1 MRAASGRPLHDGYDG
16 EPGDHVSTSGPVLIG
31 HRGMGRGVVDG
42 HEQNTLGSFVAAVD
56 AGADWVEVD
65 VRRTADDALVVA
77 HDPAYADGAFVV
89 DLTCDEASAR
99 GTLLLDDLL
108 EALPPRAGVSL
119 DLKSSMEDA
128 ARTAGRTA
136 AALLAPVARRASRTR
151 ALWLTS
157 FDPGALLVVRE
168 AAPGVPLGLLTWHGY
183 PVEHAVAAAADL
195 DVQVLALQVGSLW
208 STATRCPAETP
219 AQRPLARIVSL
230 LHDAGRELAV
240 WCPRVQHARRLAE
253 AGADALV
260 VDDVA
265 RTVQQLRPTADR
277 RQSARRIPM
286 CSMPASR

>member
-1 MRAASGRPLHDGYDG
+1 MGAN
-16 EPGDHVSTSGPVLIG
+16 GPVLIG

-42 HEQNTLGSFVAAVD
+42 HEQNTIGSFVAAVA

-89 DLTCDEASAR
+89 DLAADEVAAR

-108 EALPPRAGVSL
+108 AALPSRTGVSL

-128 ARTAGRTA
+128 ARTAGRTT
-136 AALLAPVARRASRTR
+136 AALLAPVALRAARTR
-151 ALWLTS
+151 PLWLTS
-157 FDPGALLVVRE
+157 FDPAALLLVRQ

-183 PVEHAVAAAADL
+183 PVEHAVAAAAHL

-208 STATRCPAETP
+208 SAASRCPAEAP
-219 AQRPLARIVSL
+219 VQRPLAHVVSL
-230 LHDAGRELAV
+230 LHRAGRELAV

-265 RTVQQLRPTADR
+265 RTVQQLRPA
-277 RQSARRIPM
+277 A
-286 CSMPASR
+286 